1 MEALMKHALRNLLA
15 FGVAAVVS
23 LTVGCSEAGSP
34 TQVRPTAT
42 PEGLRDAPL
51 FTLGQGG
58 PDLTRIAKFT
68 TRPQSTFGWAKA
80 WIGPKGGRVD
90 FLGFAIQV
98 PAGAVKRTTMF
109 SIRVPLDPYGSDHA
123 VAEFGPHN
131 VAFDKPIQIET
142 PYHNTSVD
150 GAPTQVLWWD
160 ESVNQ
165 WQSMG
170 GTVTADGQRIK
181 TLVPHFSTYGTS
193 EYVEV
198 GGLMAGGGRM

>member
-23 LTVGCSEAGSP
+23 LTVGCAEAGSP
-34 TQVRPTAT
+34 TQAKPLAAG
-42 PEGLRDAPL
+42 GLRDAPL
-51 FTLGQGG
+51 FNLASGGG

-68 TRPQSTFGWAKA
+68 SKPQTTFGWAKA
-80 WIGPKGGRVD
+80 WIGPAGGRVD
-90 FLGFAIQV
+90 FLGFAIEV
-98 PAGAVKRTTMF
+98 PAGAVSRTTMF

-131 VAFDKPIQIET
+131 VAFAKPIQIET
-142 PYHNTSVD
+142 PYRNTSVD
-150 GAPTQVLWWD
+150 GSPTQVLWWD
-160 ESVNQ
+160 ESVNA

-181 TLVPHFSTYGTS
+181 TFVPHFSTYGTS
-193 EYVEV
+193 DYAEI